1 MIRILVHRQGE
12 TTIREAARAELP
24 ALLADEHAWLWIDME
39 SPAGDE
45 PTILTDPLR
54 LHPVAVATCLE
65 PSSSARIQDFEDH
78 LLLTVHEARL
88 HAEPKVD
95 PFETSEIDV
104 VIGRRLLLTYHE
116 GPVECVRQLLEL
128 LGRSARPFARGP
140 AMLLYEFLDRLV
152 DAYGPVMDRIN
163 DEIEDLEE
171 AVLDRPNRET
181 LGTILTLK
189 RSLQRIRRASGRH
202 REILLALS
210 RNELDPV
217 PAEIRPYFR
226 DVHDHLTRV
235 ADLAE
240 SYRDLIGGVLD
251 AYLSTASNRL
261 NEVMKFLTVITTV
274 MMPMTCIAGVYG
286 MNFDTAQPGNMPE
299 LGWPYGYLFALGLM
313 VVVGSALLV
322 YFRIRRWL

>member
-1 MIRILVHRQGE
+1 MV
-12 TTIREAARAELP
+12 REAARAELP
-24 ALLADEHAWLWIDME
+24 GLLADERVWLWIDIE
-39 SPAGDE
+39 APAGDE
-45 PTILTDPLR
+45 PAVLTDPLR
-54 LHPVAVATCLE
+54 LHPVVVATCLE
-65 PSSSARIQDFEDH
+65 PSSSARIQDFDDH

-88 HAEPKVD
+88 PAEPKVD
-95 PFETSEIDV
+95 PFETTEVDV
-104 VIGRRLLLTYHE
+104 VLGRRLLLTYHE
-116 GPVECVRQLLEL
+116 GPVECVRQLSEL
-128 LGRSARPFARGP
+128 LGRSAKAFGRGP

-163 DEIEDLEE
+163 DEIEALEE
-171 AVLDRPNRET
+171 AVLDRPSRET
-181 LGTILTLK
+181 LETILTLK

-210 RNELDPV
+210 RNELDLV
-217 PAEIRPYFR
+217 PQEFRPYFR

-313 VVVGSALLV
+313 VLVGGLLLV

>member
-1 MIRILVHRQGE
+1 MIRILAHRQGE
-12 TTIREAARAELP
+12 TTVREAARGELP
-24 ALLADEHAWLWIDME
+24 ALLAEENVCLWIDVE
-39 SPAGDE
+39 SPSGDE
-45 PTILTDPLR
+45 PALLTDPLR
-54 LHPVAVATCLE
+54 LHPVVVATCLE
-65 PSSSARIQDFEDH
+65 PSSSARIQDFESH

-88 HAEPKVD
+88 PARPKID
-95 PFETSEIDV
+95 PFETTEVDV
-104 VIGRRLLLTYHE
+104 VLGRRLLLTYHE
-116 GPVECVRQLLEL
+116 GPVECGRELREL
-128 LGRSARPFARGP
+128 LGRTARPFARGP
-140 AMLLYEFLDRLV
+140 AMLLYELLDRLV

-163 DEIEDLEE
+163 EEIEELEE
-171 AVLDRPNRET
+171 AVLDQPTRET

-189 RSLQRIRRASGRH
+189 RSLQRIRRASARH

-210 RNELDPV
+210 RNELDLVPV
-217 PAEIRPYFR
+217 DLRPYFR

-274 MMPMTCIAGVYG
+274 MMPMTCIAGIYG
-286 MNFDTAQPGNMPE
+286 MNFDTAKPGNMPE

-313 VVVGSALLV
+313 VVVGGLLLI
-322 YFRIRRWL
+322 YFRLRRWL

>member
-1 MIRILVHRQGE
+1 M
-12 TTIREAARAELP
+12 IREAARAELP
-24 ALLADEHAWLWIDME
+24 GLLADERVWLWIDIE
-39 SPAGDE
+39 APAGDE
-45 PTILTDPLR
+45 PAVLTDPLR
-54 LHPVAVATCLE
+54 LHPVVVATCLE
-65 PSSSARIQDFEDH
+65 PSSSARIQDFDDH

-88 HAEPKVD
+88 PAEPKVD
-95 PFETSEIDV
+95 PFETTEVDV
-104 VIGRRLLLTYHE
+104 VLGRRLLLTYHE
-116 GPVECVRQLLEL
+116 GPVECVRQLSEL
-128 LGRSARPFARGP
+128 LGRSAKAFGRGP

-163 DEIEDLEE
+163 DEIEALEE
-171 AVLDRPNRET
+171 AVLDRPSRET
-181 LGTILTLK
+181 LETILTLK

-210 RNELDPV
+210 RNELDLV
-217 PAEIRPYFR
+217 PQEFRPYFR

-313 VVVGSALLV
+313 VLVGGLLLV

>member
-1 MIRILVHRQGE
+1 MIRILAHRQGE
-12 TTIREAARAELP
+12 TTVREAARAELP
-24 ALLADEHAWLWIDME
+24 ALLADEHAWLWIDVE

-45 PTILTDPLR
+45 PSVLTDPLH
-54 LHPVAVATCLE
+54 LHPVVVATCLE

-88 HAEPKVD
+88 PAEPKVD

-104 VIGRRLLLTYHE
+104 VLGRHLLLTYHE
-116 GPVECVRQLLEL
+116 GPVECVRQLREL
-128 LGRSARPFARGP
+128 LGRSAKPFARGP

-163 DEIEDLEE
+163 DEIEELEE
-171 AVLDRPNRET
+171 AVLDRPSRET
-181 LGTILTLK
+181 LETILTLK
-189 RSLQRIRRASGRH
+189 RSLQRVRRASGRH

-274 MMPMTCIAGVYG
+274 MMPMTCIAGIYG
-286 MNFDTAQPGNMPE
+286 MNFDTSQPGNMPE

-313 VVVGSALLV
+313 ALVGGLLLA

>member
-1 MIRILVHRQGE
+1 M
-12 TTIREAARAELP
+12 IREAARAELP
-24 ALLADEHAWLWIDME
+24 GLLADERVWLWIDIE
-39 SPAGDE
+39 APAGDE
-45 PTILTDPLR
+45 PAVLTDPLR
-54 LHPVAVATCLE
+54 LHPVVVATCLE
-65 PSSSARIQDFEDH
+65 PSSSARIQDFDDH

-88 HAEPKVD
+88 PAEPKVD
-95 PFETSEIDV
+95 PFETTEVDV
-104 VIGRRLLLTYHE
+104 VLGRRLLLTYHE
-116 GPVECVRQLLEL
+116 GPVECVRQLSEL
-128 LGRSARPFARGP
+128 LGRSAKAFGRGP

-163 DEIEDLEE
+163 DEIEALEE
-171 AVLDRPNRET
+171 AVLDRPSRET
-181 LGTILTLK
+181 LETILTLK

-217 PAEIRPYFR
+217 PQEFRPYFR

-313 VVVGSALLV
+313 VLVGGLLLV

>member
-1 MIRILVHRQGE
+1 MIRILAYRQGE
-12 TTIREAARAELP
+12 AVVREAARAELP
-24 ALLADEHAWLWIDME
+24 GLLADERVWLWIDIE
-39 SPAGDE
+39 APAGDE
-45 PTILTDPLR
+45 PAVLTDPLR
-54 LHPVAVATCLE
+54 LHPVVVATCLE
-65 PSSSARIQDFEDH
+65 PSSSARIQDFDDH

-88 HAEPKVD
+88 PAEPKVD
-95 PFETSEIDV
+95 PFETTEVDV
-104 VIGRRLLLTYHE
+104 VLGRRLLLTYHE
-116 GPVECVRQLLEL
+116 GPVECVRQLSEL
-128 LGRSARPFARGP
+128 LGRSAKAFGRGP

-163 DEIEDLEE
+163 DEIEALEE
-171 AVLDRPNRET
+171 AVLDRPSRET
-181 LGTILTLK
+181 LETILTLK

-210 RNELDPV
+210 RNELDLV
-217 PAEIRPYFR
+217 PQEFRPYFR

-313 VVVGSALLV
+313 VLVGGLLLV